1 MPKSTL
7 YVGDVLALIITTLIG
22 FATHGELNSEFLP
35 RIFAALIPLIIA
47 WFLLAPWF
55 GLFQP
60 DITSNPKQLW
70 QPVLAMI
77 FAAPLAVV
85 LRGLI
90 LNAPI
95 LPIFAIVFGATSAL
109 GMVIWRGAFIL
120 LNRKVRGTR

>member
-22 FATHGELNSEFLP
+22 FATHGQLNSEFLP
-35 RIFAALIPLIIA
+35 RIFAALIPLTIA

-60 DITSNPKQLW
+60 EITSNLRQLW
-70 QPVLAMI
+70 RPVLAML
-77 FAAPLAVV
+77 FAAPFAVV

-109 GMVIWRGAFIL
+109 GMMIWRVVFIL
-120 LNRKVRGTR
+120 LNRKARETR